1 MQGREWDIL
10 LSVNAKCLPVAI
22 NDICRALGIIA
33 LSYEGGE
40 KLIRENGLSEYL
52 ENDAFTAKIQG
63 RLLIFY
69 KKGLALEEKRC
80 AVMHEISHIVC
91 GHTVTES
98 SVFDGIA
105 TTWNKVSGREL
116 DIVEEAAE
124 AFSSAVLAPACVLW
138 ALKIHKASEIEKL
151 CSITKRLARRRA
163 ARMEE
168 LYDREKHFL
177 AERGRTCFL
186 LSSRERM
193 VYMNFENFIAERKP
207 DKKKRLDIK
216 RLLGDEHI
224 GDKY

>member
-22 NDICRALGIIA
+22 NDICHTLGVIA
-33 LSYEGGE
+33 VSYESGE
-40 KLIRENGLSEYL
+40 KLIRENSLLEYT

-69 KKGLALEEKRC
+69 KNDLSHEEKRC

-105 TTWNKVSGREL
+105 TTWNKVSGREP

-138 ALKIHKASEIEKL
+138 ALKIHKASDIERL

-163 ARMEE
+163 VRMEE

-177 AERGRTCFL
+177 AEKGRTCFL
-186 LSSRERM
+186 LSPKERL

-207 DKKKRLDIK
+207 DKRKRLDIK
-216 RLLGDEHI
+216 RLLGDENT